1 MLACSVLKVSPM
13 SKKLGFSAVLGLVM
27 GSQIGSG
34 VFMLPAGLAP
44 YGYYGLMGWVISGIG
59 AICLAL
65 VFAHLCANRPRTGGP
80 HVYTEEA
87 FGSIAGFFTGWTY
100 WFISWVS
107 STAVIVTCI
116 GYLTP
121 ILGELSPNMRLGLE
135 IGLLFSIVLINLRG
149 VEVAGEVELLLTV
162 LKVIPLVALPLIA
175 LFYFDSANLAP
186 TQIIET
192 KSPLNILTYVTLLT
206 LWGFIGLEC
215 ATTPA
220 GAVENPSKTIPKA
233 IVIGTFFVALIY
245 FLNSLGV
252 MGVIPAEAL
261 ANSKAPYADV
271 AKHMFG
277 DAPQLVISIIA
288 FIVCVGTLNAWVL
301 ASGQIAL
308 GLAEDKLFPK
318 FFAKR
323 NKQDAPYFAILSSSI
338 GIVPLL
344 ILTNQDNIAQQ
355 INYIIDL
362 SVLSFLYV
370 YVACA
375 FALLKSNLKQSC
387 VPRWVIFTTTLALG
401 FCLWIIFN
409 TNIESVLTSSL
420 FTLAGLPLF
429 LSRFRSISRKA
440 VIQ

>member
-1 MLACSVLKVSPM
+1 
-13 SKKLGFSAVLGLVM
+13 M

-65 VFAHLCANRPRTGGP
+65 VFAHLCAHRPRTGGP

-87 FGSIAGFFTGWTY
+87 FGPVAGFFTGWTY

-107 STAVIVTCI
+107 STAVIVTCV

-121 ILGELSPNMRLGLE
+121 ILGDLSPAMRLGLE
-135 IGLLFSIVLINLRG
+135 IALLASIVLVNLRG

-162 LKVIPLVALPLIA
+162 LKVIPLIALPLIA
-175 LFYFDSANLAP
+175 LFYFDVANLTP
-186 TQIIET
+186 TAVVQD
-192 KSPLNILTYVTLLT
+192 KSPINILTYVTLLT

-220 GAVENPSKTIPKA
+220 GAVDNPSKTIPRA
-233 IVIGTFFVALIY
+233 IVLGTFFVALIY

-252 MGVIPAEAL
+252 MGVIPAEIL

-323 NKQDAPYFAILSSSI
+323 NKKDAPYLAILSSSI
-338 GIVPLL
+338 GIIPLL

-375 FALLKSNLKQSC
+375 FALLKSNAQYNCMPKWMLL
-387 VPRWVIFTTTLALG
+387 TTTLALG

-409 TNIESVLTSSL
+409 TNMESVLTSSL
-420 FTLAGLPLF
+420 FTLAGIPLF
-429 LSRFRSISRKA
+429 LGRFRSISRKTA
-440 VIQ
+440 TQ